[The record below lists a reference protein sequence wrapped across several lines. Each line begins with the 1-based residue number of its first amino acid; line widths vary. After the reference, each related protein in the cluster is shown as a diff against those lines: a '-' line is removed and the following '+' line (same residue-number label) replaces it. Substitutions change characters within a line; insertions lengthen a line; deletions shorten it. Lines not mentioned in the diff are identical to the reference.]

1 MMSVEPLR
9 QLVTILYEYCYF
21 NVARLET
28 EYIQALDR
36 YYKDMFYTM
45 PERRVTE
52 YELVDLL
59 NKKIRL
65 EQFREIQNDLYKI
78 LKFYENR

>member
-1 MMSVEPLR
+1 MSVEPLR

-59 NKKIRL
+59 NKNLTVFVKL
-65 EQFREIQNDLYKI
+65 QNFIQVVLNFSKL
-78 LKFYENR
+78 F